1 MKRTIA
7 ALLAFLCFI
16 DDLDAGQI
24 RTVKLNP
31 NQIGQIRLAKDFCT
45 LVQAPTKKFKLV
57 SGKPEALEIVYD
69 ENTFLIKPKVSSLQ
83 TNIFVLT
90 DVGRFNLH
98 ISVTAPE
105 RADEVIYL
113 EFNPSN

>member
-1 MKRTIA
+1 MKKTFVVFM
-7 ALLAFLCFI
+7 AFLCFI

-45 LVQAPTKKFKLV
+45 LVQVPTKKFKLV

-69 ENTFLIKPKVSSLQ
+69 ENTFLIKPKVTSFQ

-90 DVGRFNLH
+90 DGGRFNLH
-98 ISVTAPE
+98 IVVTAPA
-105 RADEVIYL
+105 RADEVVYL
-113 EFNPSN
+113 EFRPSN